1 MNRFTK
7 QFGKPICVV
16 LFGIFAGLAAKKKP
30 LPLVILLLL
39 HTAEFFLVG
48 RKVAE
53 DHAIFYDF
61 LESLDGAVAT
71 PRGLW
76 RYLGETFRDFGQI
89 LRDGIAESNEVM
101 IRNARL
107 EMADIRTLAD
117 LLKRAGVANVCQ
129 VSLDYLEK
137 YPDTEDVEFTAG
149 PRDNSNAVRENVQVE
164 KGD

>member
-1 MNRFTK
+1 MLARNYEDEDRNMELSSEQK
-7 QFGKPICVV
+7 IKLRC
-16 LFGIFAGLAAKKKP
+16 GIIALTNGLSNPMAYK
-30 LPLVILLLL
+30 
-39 HTAEFFLVG
+39 
-48 RKVAE
+48 AE